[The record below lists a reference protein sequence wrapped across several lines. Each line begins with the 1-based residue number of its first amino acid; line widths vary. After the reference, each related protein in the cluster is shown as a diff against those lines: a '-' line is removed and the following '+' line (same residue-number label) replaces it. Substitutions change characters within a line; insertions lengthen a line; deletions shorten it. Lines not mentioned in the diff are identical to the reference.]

1 MMNPATRSKIPSRA
15 TTAIYRSHGYIQY
28 SRVPFPRPSHFPR
41 LSLQPRIS
49 RRFTTSTQSRPLS
62 LRTYIHAATFTLFG
76 LTIGQILRYA
86 YVPPAAPE
94 PRTPADDIVLKQKE
108 KDIDSLA
115 IVQRHRGHDDWREL
129 KTHVGSRYDI
139 QQLGA
144 SQGGRSEDGESDVNK
159 STARTL
165 TKVAMSGSRGLG
177 VQRTFWNEEK
187 GELVE
192 IVWFG
197 QGLSGWPGVAHGGV
211 IATVFEEALRHVAAG
226 SDKDWTT
233 LPEEPN
239 TLNLSY
245 VKPTLA
251 NNFYVIR
258 AMRSVE
264 KVTGRNGIN
273 PRKPEDAAPTP
284 KEIDATLE
292 TLDGKI
298 LVKARGTFTYPI
310 VAQTKAETANV
321 EKTTWDALLN
331 SIITNRSTGE

>member
-1 MMNPATRSKIPSRA
+1 MSATRSKLPSRA
-15 TTAIYRSHGYIQY
+15 TTLFHRSLGHIQH
-28 SRVPFPRPSHFPR
+28 SRAPFPLPPSFPR
-41 LSLQPRIS
+41 FSIHFRIS

-62 LRTYIHAATFTLFG
+62 LRTYIYAATFTLFG
-76 LTIGQILRYA
+76 LTIGQVLRHA

-94 PRTPADDIVLKQKE
+94 PGTRADDIILRQKE
-108 KDIDSLA
+108 KDIDNLA
-115 IVQRHRGHDDWREL
+115 IVQRHRDHDEWREL
-129 KTHVGSRYDI
+129 AHVGSKDDT
-139 QQLGA
+139 QQQGG
-144 SQGGRSEDGESDVNK
+144 SQGGRSDDGRRDVIK
-159 STARTL
+159 STVRSL
-165 TKVAMSGSRGLG
+165 TKAAMSGSRGLG

-187 GELVE
+187 GELVK

-197 QGLSGWPGVAHGGV
+197 QGLSGWPGVAHGGA
-211 IATVFEEALRHVAAG
+211 IATVFEEALRHIAAG

-258 AMRSVE
+258 GMRSVE
-264 KVTGRNGIN
+264 KVTERDGIN
-273 PRKPEDAAPTP
+273 PRKPKDGTPTS

-298 LVKARGTFTYPI
+298 LVKARGTFTDAAI
-310 VAQTKAETANV
+310 AQTKAEMQRAG
-321 EKTTWDALLN
+321 KSTWHAFTQ
-331 SIITNRSTGE
+331 SVIPKRSLEG